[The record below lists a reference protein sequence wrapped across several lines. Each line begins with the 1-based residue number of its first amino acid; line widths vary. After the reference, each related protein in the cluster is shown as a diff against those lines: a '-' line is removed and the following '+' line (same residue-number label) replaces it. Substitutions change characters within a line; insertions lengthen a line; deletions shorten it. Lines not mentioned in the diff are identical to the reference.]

1 MAATYVRTLAAD
13 LQQLEE
19 DMKNDRYVQPKS
31 AAEIFNARLSSGGA
45 KATWGGV
52 LADLDPHTVKP
63 KDAELIKL
71 AIEGFLSNAMRQNAN
86 DLAITLTAHP
96 IEPMGG
102 RIVLEATCSCGAL
115 FDGSDLPEG
124 HNLRYIKDSV
134 SSFGGEFTVEE
145 QASPGDI
152 GGRHTCRLS
161 WSTIDIPT
169 AAVIDPAAR
178 PAAAEVP
185 A

>member
-1 MAATYVRTLAAD
+1 
-13 LQQLEE
+13 
-19 DMKNDRYVQPKS
+19 
-31 AAEIFNARLSSGGA
+31 
-45 KATWGGV
+45 
-52 LADLDPHTVKP
+52 
-63 KDAELIKL
+63 
-71 AIEGFLSNAMRQNAN
+71 
-86 DLAITLTAHP
+86 
-96 IEPMGG
+96 
-102 RIVLEATCSCGAL
+102 VLEATCSCGAL